1 MGTNEIDIALANLAQ
16 NNANKRYI
24 CEELLFFYALWEKE
38 KHTDKWFTA
47 RFGRKQ
53 ENVWFLF
60 RVCSLSYAK
69 NCENNLFQIFDTWKY
84 KETFGNCQR
93 TELSFMFQ
101 PHPINLC
108 YYNCYNA
115 CNYWEFFQWSDAL
128 NLGWATLNTIAKII
142 ENSEALSAYAAI
154 IRTSVQMLIKDAD
167 YFNTMHIVSPKCL
180 TGEPAG
186 LWDLKFNG

>member
-1 MGTNEIDIALANLAQ
+1 MQRAVRTIFF
-16 NNANKRYI
+16 RYLTHGNI
-24 CEELLFFYALWEKE
+24 KKLLEAVKE
-38 KHTDKWFTA
+38 
-47 RFGRKQ
+47 R
-53 ENVWFLF
+53 
-60 RVCSLSYAK
+60 SYLLCF
-69 NCENNLFQIFDTWKY
+69 NRI
-84 KETFGNCQR
+84 
-93 TELSFMFQ
+93 
-101 PHPINLC
+101 PIINLC

-115 CNYWEFFQWSDAL
+115 CNYWELFQWSDAL